1 MKIIFITPCSRVFN
15 IPLIFNELDNLKGFD
30 WEWIIVLD
38 KAAPEYFASDRI
50 LRNLPLTDRVT
61 VLKPDITKSFV
72 GHSLRNYALRYLEEN
87 PLINYPYY
95 ICQLDDDTIPHEHF
109 DRLSDIL
116 NDYYPKTIV
125 FNQAYRDGGM
135 RLITDTIPI
144 FGRCDTGTFLVS
156 RHHAHGLRYNESE
169 YAGDYLYIKEL
180 FDKFPDF
187 VKPTE
192 DKLGY
197 YNWITDEDLTFNRRS

>member
-1 MKIIFITPCSRVFN
+1 MKLIFVTPCSRVFN
-15 IPLIFNELDNLKGFD
+15 LPLICNELENMRGLD
-30 WEWIIVLD
+30 WEWVIILD
-38 KAAPEYFASDRI
+38 KAAPEYFAAERIISNLPTDSRLHI
-50 LRNLPLTDRVT
+50 LR
-61 VLKPDITKSFV
+61 PDITKSFV
-72 GHSLRNYALRYLEEN
+72 GHSLRNVALEYIEKTILE
-87 PLINYPYY
+87 PHY
-95 ICQLDDDTIPHEHF
+95 IYQLDDDTIPHEDF
-109 DRLSDIL
+109 DLLSRIL

-125 FNQAYRDGGM
+125 FNQAYRDGGL
-135 RLITDTIPI
+135 RLFVDIVPV

-156 RHHAHGLRYNESE
+156 RHHAQGLRYNENE

-180 FDKFPDF
+180 YDKFPDF